1 MQTLPQDVAILVC
14 LTAPQLRGLPDAF
27 PPIGV
32 SGVSGLLTAG
42 IVILLIE
49 CYLKQLNTVC

>member
-1 MQTLPQDVAILVC
+1 
-14 LTAPQLRGLPDAF
+14 LRGLPDAF